1 MAAKTPLSWLNLT
14 HNKGRFALSLAGVG
28 FAVVLMFVESGFYY
42 ALLDSTVALID
53 RFDADLVIVSKVKT
67 TLQAWGGA
75 PRRRLTQALGV
86 PGVADVS
93 PLYLEGVRSVWRSE
107 RTGRRRVIRA
117 LGVDPDNP
125 ALNVP
130 ELGPATSDLRL
141 TDRALFDR
149 AASSVYGRPDVGTRG
164 DELTGRH
171 VDISGTFRIGTD
183 FVYEGNA
190 VVGESAFAHFF
201 PARTGSALRDVEVGM
216 VRLSA
221 GADPADV
228 KLRLTQALRSGIG
241 TPQNSGGDDVM
252 VMTKDEFREQER
264 HYWQTST
271 PVGFVFGLGLVMGLI
286 VGIVICYQVLA
297 TDVADH
303 LPEFATLK
311 AMGYSDRYLA
321 GVVLKQ
327 ALLLALVGFIPGCVL
342 SGVLYYA
349 LGEVTGLPLLLTVP
363 RAGVVLLFTVLM
375 CSASGVLTVRKL
387 RSADPADLF

>member
-1 MAAKTPLSWLNLT
+1 M
-14 HNKGRFALSLAGVG
+14 
-28 FAVVLMFVESGFYY
+28 
-42 ALLDSTVALID
+42 
-53 RFDADLVIVSKVKT
+53 
-67 TLQAWGGA
+67 
-75 PRRRLTQALGV
+75 

-93 PLYLEGVRSVWRSE
+93 PLYLEGARSVWRSGH
-107 RTGRRRVIRA
+107 THRRRVIRA

-125 ALNVP
+125 ALAVP
-130 ELGPATSDLRL
+130 EVADHAGDLRL
-141 TDRALFDR
+141 ADHALFDR
-149 AASSVYGRPDVGTRG
+149 AASSVYGRPDVGTHR
-164 DELTGRH
+164 DELSGRH
-171 VDISGTFRIGTD
+171 VNVDGTFRIGTD
-183 FVYEGNA
+183 FVYEGNT
-190 VVGESAFAHFF
+190 VVGETGFAYFF

-216 VRLSA
+216 VRLVD
-221 GADPADV
+221 GADPIDV
-228 KLRLTQALRSGIG
+228 KQRLSAALRSGIG
-241 TPQNSGGDDVM
+241 TPHNAGGDDVM

-286 VGIVICYQVLA
+286 VGVVICYQVLA

-327 ALLLALVGFIPGCVL
+327 ALLLAIVGFIPGVLL
-342 SGVLYYA
+342 SGLLYLI
-349 LGEVTGLPLLLTVP
+349 LGQLTGLPLLLTPP
-363 RAGVVLLFTVLM
+363 RATIVLLLTVLM

>member
-28 FAVVLMFVESGFYY
+28 FAVVLMFIESGFYY

-86 PGVADVS
+86 PGVAQVS

-107 RTGRRRVIRA
+107 RTHRRRVIRA

-125 ALNVP
+125 ALTMP
-130 ELGPATSDLRL
+130 EVGAGATDLRL
-141 TDRALFDR
+141 PDRALFDR
-149 AASSVYGRPDVGTRG
+149 AASSIYGHPDAGTRR
-164 DELTGRH
+164 DELSGRH
-171 VDISGTFRIGTD
+171 VDVGGTFRIGTD

-190 VVGESAFAHFF
+190 VVGESGFAYFF
-201 PARTGSALRDVEVGM
+201 PARTGSALRDVEAGM
-216 VRLSA
+216 VRLTE
-221 GADPADV
+221 GADLADV
-228 KLRLTQALRSGIG
+228 KARLTKALQSGIA

-264 HYWQTST
+264 RYWQTST

-286 VGIVICYQVLA
+286 VGVVICYQVLA
-297 TDVADH
+297 TDVANH

-327 ALLLALVGFIPGCVL
+327 ALILAVVGFIPGAFL
-342 SGVLYYA
+342 SGSLYMI
-349 LGEVTGLPLLLTVP
+349 LGQLTGLPLLMTPP
-363 RAGVVLLFTVLM
+363 RAGIVLMLTVFM

>member
-1 MAAKTPLSWLNLT
+1 MAKTPLSWLNLT

-28 FAVVLMFVESGFYY
+28 FAVVLMFVEAGFYN

-53 RFDADLVIVSKVKT
+53 RFHADLVIVSKVKT

-130 ELGPATSDLRL
+130 ELGPSPADLRL
-141 TDRALFDR
+141 PDHALFDR

-164 DELTGRH
+164 DQVAGRH
-171 VDISGTFRIGTD
+171 VDLSGTFRIGTD

-216 VRLSA
+216 VRLAA
-221 GADPADV
+221 GANPAEV
-228 KLRLTQALRSGIG
+228 KQRLTQALRSGIG

-264 HYWQTST
+264 SYWRTST

-286 VGIVICYQVLA
+286 VGVVICYQVLA

-311 AMGYSDRYLA
+311 AMGYSDRFLA
-321 GVVLKQ
+321 GIVLKQ
-327 ALLLALVGFIPGCVL
+327 ALLLAVVGFIPGVVL
-342 SGVLYYA
+342 GGLLYLI
-349 LGEVTGLPLLLTVP
+349 LGQLTGLPLLLTVP
-363 RAGVVLLFTVLM
+363 RAGVVLLLTVLM